1 MDAIKLLINDHDKV
15 RQLFRDFNGGGGL
28 RGLVRRS
35 VSSVTT
41 GERRRAV
48 RRVCKELEMHT
59 WIEEQ
64 IFYPAVTALEDR
76 ELERQ
81 VDEALREHA
90 TVKEEVARLK
100 GTKGD
105 EAGLNDQMSQLE
117 HDVEHHATEEENEM
131 FPRLEELMSA
141 DKREDLARQMR
152 ALKRRSAATGSRR
165 QTTRKRTRPG
175 AKRHGARSTGSTHAK
190 LTARTKGSGRANAST
205 ATRSPSPRRPPP
217 HP

>member
-28 RGLVRRS
+28 TGLVRRS
-35 VSSVTT
+35 VGSVTT

-48 RRVCKELEMHT
+48 RQVCKELEMHT
-59 WIEEQ
+59 RIEEQ

-100 GTKGD
+100 AAKGD
-105 EAGLNDQMSQLE
+105 EDGLDDRMSQLE

-141 DKREDLARQMR
+141 EKREVLARRMR

-165 QTTRKRTRPG
+165 QTKRKSARPG
-175 AKRHGARSTGSTHAK
+175 AKRRATRSTASTRAK
-190 LTARTKGSGRANAST
+190 VTARTKASSRAKGSTVA
-205 ATRSPSPRRPPP
+205 RSRSARRR
-217 HP
+217 

>member
-35 VSSVTT
+35 VGSVTT

-48 RRVCKELEMHT
+48 RQVCKELEMHT
-59 WIEEQ
+59 SIEEQ

-76 ELERQ
+76 DLERQ

-100 GTKGD
+100 GAKGD

-141 DKREDLARQMR
+141 EKREDLARQMR
-152 ALKRRSAATGSRR
+152 ALKRRGAATGSRR
-165 QTTRKRTRPG
+165 QTTRKSARPG
-175 AKRHGARSTGSTHAK
+175 AKRRTTRSTASTHAK
-190 LTARTKGSGRANAST
+190 VAARTTVSSRAKGSTVA
-205 ATRSPSPRRPPP
+205 RSRSARRR
-217 HP
+217 